1 MKFVNQKY
9 SNKTE
14 INNNKKYIFWY
25 VQPKLQLPFD
35 ELDLVS
41 LDPAIQL
48 LVLEWQ
54 NVKESE
60 SQKTKIY
67 FCFSSSSILILF
79 FQILVF
85 ETFSLST
92 T

>member
-14 INNNKKYIFWY
+14 INNNKKYIFVQ

-54 NVKESE
+54 NVKESQ
-60 SQKTKIY
+60 SQKTTIVPSKERATSGANQVGHY
-67 FCFSSSSILILF
+67 FHCK
-79 FQILVF
+79 
-85 ETFSLST
+85 T
-92 T
+92 